1 MISIHKRL
9 TQPHRK
15 EYVRIGNISQAIG
28 EVEQQCN
35 GAGHWLLDQV
45 PEDATVADMFKA
57 IIIDAYQDDK
67 DAISAKIVAKVRA
80 GK

>member
-1 MISIHKRL
+1 
-9 TQPHRK
+9 
-15 EYVRIGNISQAIG
+15 
-28 EVEQQCN
+28 
-35 GAGHWLLDQV
+35 
-45 PEDATVADMFKA
+45 MFKA